1 MGATRSR
8 IYMERKAAKL
18 DSFRADG
25 FGQLFNENPTKIE
38 CKKISSNLKTLR
50 ILGQMT
56 NAINLA

>member
-1 MGATRSR
+1 
-8 IYMERKAAKL
+8 MERKAAKL